1 MARGPW
7 LVARGE
13 KAANSRMLL
22 LARTSLFAL
31 TTGTR
36 ALRGSSVPP
45 RMAFQPPAR
54 IDAVVSD
61 MDGTLFSFAGRG
73 LSAGN
78 IEALRGCM
86 SNSVHV
92 SLATGRIP
100 GPWHT
105 EVCEQLGPGL
115 GPCVFGN
122 GALVLDEEQRVIWEA
137 QLPEEV
143 ISTVLGL
150 TRGGTTAAGGRL
162 CVLAATRWEQEPDAA
177 YGGLRYCELSP
188 DGGRSAI
195 TELIDRAGEPP
206 AVVLPSLDGFEQRQL
221 LKFVIWTLPG
231 EDGWADMPSFVGEL
245 RTALAGTGATLLDH
259 GTRWCEVLPPNVN
272 KGTGVVR
279 LLDRLGVKPEAV
291 LACGDAENDVEM
303 LALAGVGAAVA
314 NAQPAARAAAD
325 VLVASNADDGVA
337 EAIKTYVWG
346 GGAPG
351 PRE

>member
-1 MARGPW
+1 VADALGRPATISVDRRRTRAALARFATYYLLLATYYSLLTAGKKIY
-7 LVARGE
+7 LLLTTYYLLLSAARARAPRWRGLRL
-13 KAANSRMLL
+13 KMLL
-22 LARTSLFAL
+22 LARTSLLAL

-36 ALRGSSVPP
+36 ALRVSSVP

-73 LSAGN
+73 LSAGS

-86 SNSVHV
+86 SNNVHV

-162 CVLAATRWEQEPDAA
+162 CVLAATRWEQEPGANPNPNPNPSPNPDPNPGPNPHPGPDPGPNPDPDPGPNPNQEPGAA
-177 YGGLRYCELSP
+177 YGGLRYCELRHP
-188 DGGRSAI
+188 MVRGRGSSA
-195 TELIDRAGEPP
+195 
-206 AVVLPSLDGFEQRQL
+206 
-221 LKFVIWTLPG
+221 
-231 EDGWADMPSFVGEL
+231 
-245 RTALAGTGATLLDH
+245 
-259 GTRWCEVLPPNVN
+259 
-272 KGTGVVR
+272 
-279 LLDRLGVKPEAV
+279 
-291 LACGDAENDVEM
+291 
-303 LALAGVGAAVA
+303 
-314 NAQPAARAAAD
+314 
-325 VLVASNADDGVA
+325 
-337 EAIKTYVWG
+337 
-346 GGAPG
+346 
-351 PRE
+351 

>member
-1 MARGPW
+1 
-7 LVARGE
+7 
-13 KAANSRMLL
+13 MLL
-22 LARTSLFAL
+22 LARTSPFTL

-36 ALRGSSVPP
+36 ALRVSPAP

-54 IDAVVSD
+54 IAAVVSD

-86 SNSVHV
+86 ANNVHV
-92 SLATGRIP
+92 CLATGRIP

-137 QLPEEV
+137 QLPEEI
-143 ISTVLGL
+143 ISIVLGL
-150 TRGGTTAAGGRL
+150 TRGGTAAAGGRL

-188 DGGRSAI
+188 DGGRTPI

-221 LKFVIWTLPG
+221 LKFVIWTQPG

-259 GTRWCEVLPPNVN
+259 GTRWCEVLPPDVN

-279 LLDRLGVKPEAV
+279 LLDRLGVGPEAV

-314 NAQPAARAAAD
+314 NAQPAALAAAD
-325 VLVASNADDGVA
+325 VVVASNADDGVA
-337 EAIKTYVWG
+337 EAIKQYVWA

>member
-1 MARGPW
+1 
-7 LVARGE
+7 
-13 KAANSRMLL
+13 MLL

-36 ALRGSSVPP
+36 ALRVSPTP

-54 IDAVVSD
+54 IAAVVSD

-86 SNSVHV
+86 SNNVHV
-92 SLATGRIP
+92 CLATGRIP

-137 QLPEEV
+137 QLPEEI
-143 ISTVLGL
+143 ISIVLGL
-150 TRGGTTAAGGRL
+150 TRGGTAAAGGRL

-188 DGGRSAI
+188 DGGRTPI

-206 AVVLPSLDGFEQRQL
+206 AVVLPSLDGFERRQL
-221 LKFVIWTLPG
+221 LKFVIWTQPG

-259 GTRWCEVLPPNVN
+259 GTRWCEVLPPDVN

-279 LLDRLGVKPEAV
+279 LLDRLGAR
-291 LACGDAENDVEM
+291 LFRG
-303 LALAGVGAAVA
+303 AL
-314 NAQPAARAAAD
+314 R
-325 VLVASNADDGVA
+325 
-337 EAIKTYVWG
+337 
-346 GGAPG
+346 
-351 PRE
+351 

>member
-1 MARGPW
+1 MF
-7 LVARGE
+7 
-13 KAANSRMLL
+13 L
-22 LARTSLFAL
+22 LARAGLFAL

-36 ALRGSSVPP
+36 RAFGP
-45 RMAFQPPAR
+45 RMATQSQRSQVSPPAR
-54 IDAVVSD
+54 IAAVVSD

-73 LSAGN
+73 LSPGN
-78 IEALRGCM
+78 VMALRGCM
-86 SNSVHV
+86 DNGVYV

-105 EVCEQLGPGL
+105 EVLGQLGPGL

-122 GALVLDEEQRVIWEA
+122 GALVLDEDQRVIWEA

-143 ISTVLGL
+143 ISTVLEL
-150 TRGGTTAAGGRL
+150 TRGGVAASGRL
-162 CVLAATRWEQEPDAA
+162 CVLAATRWHKEPDAA

-188 DGGRSAI
+188 DGSRTAI
-195 TELIDRAGEPP
+195 TDLIDRAGEPP
-206 AVVLPSLDGFEQRQL
+206 AVVLPSLDGFEDQQV

-231 EDGWADMPSFVGEL
+231 ESGWADMPSFVGEL

-272 KGTGVVR
+272 KGTGVMR

-303 LALAGVGAAVA
+303 LTLAGVGAAVA
-314 NAQPAARAAAD
+314 NAQPAALKAAD
-325 VLVASNADDGVA
+325 VVVASNADDGVA
-337 EAIKTYVWG
+337 EAIKQFVWG

-351 PRE
+351 PRSDRSPAGCVSG

>member
-1 MARGPW
+1 MADALGRPATISVDRRRTRAA
-7 LVARGE
+7 LARFATYYLLLTTYYSLLTAG
-13 KAANSRMLL
+13 KKIYLLLTTYYSVPMRSRAALARFALKMLL
-22 LARTSLFAL
+22 LARTSLLAL

-36 ALRGSSVPP
+36 ALRVSSVP

-73 LSAGN
+73 LSAGS

-86 SNSVHV
+86 SNNVHV

-162 CVLAATRWEQEPDAA
+162 CVLAATRWEQEPGANPNPNPNPSPSPNPDPNPGPNPHPGPDPGPHPDPDPGPNPNQEPGAA
-177 YGGLRYCELSP
+177 YGGLRYCELRHP
-188 DGGRSAI
+188 MVRGRGSSA
-195 TELIDRAGEPP
+195 
-206 AVVLPSLDGFEQRQL
+206 
-221 LKFVIWTLPG
+221 
-231 EDGWADMPSFVGEL
+231 
-245 RTALAGTGATLLDH
+245 
-259 GTRWCEVLPPNVN
+259 
-272 KGTGVVR
+272 
-279 LLDRLGVKPEAV
+279 
-291 LACGDAENDVEM
+291 
-303 LALAGVGAAVA
+303 
-314 NAQPAARAAAD
+314 
-325 VLVASNADDGVA
+325 
-337 EAIKTYVWG
+337 
-346 GGAPG
+346 
-351 PRE
+351 